1 VLNKSREKQAREQY
15 TKDFQAYLLSCIA
28 EQMDDFP
35 GYATIRK
42 VHICEQE
49 WTVEA
54 GLLTPT
60 LKIKRAKVSER
71 YADEIA
77 QLYVGH
83 GVHAS

>member
-1 VLNKSREKQAREQY
+1 
-15 TKDFQAYLLSCIA
+15 
-28 EQMDDFP
+28 MDDFP